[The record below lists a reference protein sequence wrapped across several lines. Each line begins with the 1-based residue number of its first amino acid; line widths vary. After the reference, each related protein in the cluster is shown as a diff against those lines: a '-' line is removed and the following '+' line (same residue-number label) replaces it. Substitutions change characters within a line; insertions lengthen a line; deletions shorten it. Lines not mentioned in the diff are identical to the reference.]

1 VVLDPAAAVLCER
14 IRRAG
19 SGVFAGRTPAEVR
32 REGLRLDATWSLDP
46 EALAVMTWC
55 SRNGPATAAEVA
67 AGLGVARAD
76 ADAQLD
82 RLRRAGFARARETAA
97 GVRWTA
103 LRGGRR
109 RRAAAG
115 GGLAAL
121 AADPGGAGPAPGAS
135 ADADVAPG
143 VRVRWYRPEVAG
155 TTPMVLFVH
164 GGAWVSGTIDAYNPV
179 CDSLVEAT
187 GFLVASVGYR
197 LAPEDRF
204 PAQLDDVAA
213 ALAFVRAEGPALGG
227 DPDRLALMG
236 DSAGGNLAV
245 VTALEANRA
254 APGTV
259 AALVVLY
266 PVLDA
271 TMASPSVVEHA
282 DAPLFSRADM
292 EWMYDHY
299 GAPPD
304 DWRGSPLA
312 APDLAA
318 APPTLVLT
326 ADVDPVRDD
335 GVRFA
340 ARLAA
345 AGVPVTHENF
355 PGMMHGFYAFAPA
368 LDAATRARA
377 VVAAELRR
385 RLGPAGSSA

>member
-1 VVLDPAAAVLCER
+1 
-14 IRRAG
+14 
-19 SGVFAGRTPAEVR
+19 
-32 REGLRLDATWSLDP
+32 
-46 EALAVMTWC
+46 
-55 SRNGPATAAEVA
+55 
-67 AGLGVARAD
+67 
-76 ADAQLD
+76 
-82 RLRRAGFARARETAA
+82 
-97 GVRWTA
+97 
-103 LRGGRR
+103 
-109 RRAAAG
+109 
-115 GGLAAL
+115 
-121 AADPGGAGPAPGAS
+121 
-135 ADADVAPG
+135 
-143 VRVRWYRPEVAG
+143 
-155 TTPMVLFVH
+155 
-164 GGAWVSGTIDAYNPV
+164 
-179 CDSLVEAT
+179 
-187 GFLVASVGYR
+187 
-197 LAPEDRF
+197 
-204 PAQLDDVAA
+204 
-213 ALAFVRAEGPALGG
+213 
-227 DPDRLALMG
+227 
-236 DSAGGNLAV
+236 
-245 VTALEANRA
+245 
-254 APGTV
+254 
-259 AALVVLY
+259 
-266 PVLDA
+266 
-271 TMASPSVVEHA
+271 MASPSVVEHA